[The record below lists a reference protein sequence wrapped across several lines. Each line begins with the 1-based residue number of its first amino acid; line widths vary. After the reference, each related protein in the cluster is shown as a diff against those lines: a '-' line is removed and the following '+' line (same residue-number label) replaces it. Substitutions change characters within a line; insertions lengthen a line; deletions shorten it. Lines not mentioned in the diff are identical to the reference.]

1 MKLSQ
6 VMLAIQGITKTQIEE
21 VLTEWDQI
29 SREKFLEIHKVY
41 PAQKYWI
48 KRGDKIY
55 DAKAILVRAL
65 RKSDISLATMNANE
79 FNGNEQTVARPLR
92 ELGFIVD
99 DFYREPK
106 FWWVNQNQTFDEEVG
121 GGFMWSPK
129 QNSNGA
135 RNQFYDNMKEV
146 QPGDVIF
153 SFCDTKIKAIGRV
166 TSPAETQPQPEFRK
180 FNEGWSTEGWFVET
194 DFAELDNQIRPKD
207 HIDKI
212 RDLLPSKYSPLQQNG
227 NGIQSVY
234 LANVPTEMATI
245 LIQLI
250 GSEASNKIDYLV
262 DIENVLERPS
272 DDLDNQ
278 IVERT
283 DIGAVEQIRLL
294 RSRRGQGVFKRNVM
308 LHEKGCRVTNVTDI
322 RHLRA
327 SHIQPWSLSDDKQ
340 KLNGSNGLL
349 LSPHIDHLFDKG
361 WISFGDKEEIMVS
374 KNLTSG
380 LPSAWGID
388 LDHKV
393 GKFTDAQSEFLEF
406 HRSRVFRS

>member
-1 MKLSQ
+1 
-6 VMLAIQGITKTQIEE
+6 MLAIQSLTKAQIEE

-29 SREKFLEIHKVY
+29 SREKFLEIHSVH

-65 RKSDISLATMNANE
+65 RKSNNSLINMSANE
-79 FNGNEQTVARPLR
+79 FNGNEHTVAKPLR
-92 ELGFIVD
+92 DLGFMVD
-99 DFYREPK
+99 DFYREPR
-106 FWWVNQNQTFDEEVG
+106 FWWVNQNQTFDEEIG

-129 QNSNGA
+129 RNSNGA
-135 RNQFYDNMKEV
+135 KNQYYDNMKEV
-146 QPGDVIF
+146 QPGDIVF
-153 SFCDTKIKAIGRV
+153 SFCDTRIKAIGRV
-166 TSPAETQPQPEFRK
+166 TSLAQTQPKPEFR
-180 FNEGWSTEGWFVET
+180 NSGEGWSNEGWFVET
-194 DFAELDNQIRPKD
+194 DFSELDNQIRPKD
-207 HIDKI
+207 YIHKI

-234 LANVPTEMATI
+234 LANVPTEMAAI

-262 DIENVLERPS
+262 DVENVLERPT

-327 SHIQPWSLSDDKQ
+327 SHIKPWSVSDDQ
-340 KLNGSNGLL
+340 EKLSGSNGLL
-349 LSPHIDHLFDKG
+349 LSPHIDHLFDGG
-361 WISFGDKEEIMVS
+361 WISFGDKEDILVS
-374 KNLTSG
+374 KKITPGLTS
-380 LPSAWGID
+380 AWAID
-388 LDHKV
+388 VDHKI
-393 GKFTDAQSEFLEF
+393 GKFTDSQSEFLEF
-406 HRSRVFRS
+406 HRSKIFRG

>member
-1 MKLSQ
+1 
-6 VMLAIQGITKTQIEE
+6 MLAIKSLTKTQIEE

-29 SREKFLEIHKVY
+29 SREKFLEIHQVY

-48 KRGDKIY
+48 KRGDKAY
-55 DAKAILVRAL
+55 DAKAIIVRAL
-65 RKSDISLATMNANE
+65 RKSNSSLANLKANE

-180 FNEGWSTEGWFVET
+180 FREEWSTEGWFVET

-207 HIDKI
+207 HIDEI

-234 LANVPTEMATI
+234 LASVPAEMATI

-250 GSEASNKIDYLV
+250 GSEALYKIDYLV

-294 RSRRGQGVFKRNVM
+294 RSRRGQGIFKRNVM

-327 SHIQPWSLSDDKQ
+327 SHIQPWSLSNDKQ
-340 KLNGSNGLL
+340 KLSGSNGLL

-388 LDHKV
+388 LDHKI
-393 GKFTDAQSEFLEF
+393 GKFTDTQSEFLEF
-406 HRSRVFRS
+406 HRTKIFRI

>member
-1 MKLSQ
+1 MKLSE
-6 VMLAIQGITKTQIEE
+6 VMLAIQSLTKTQIEE
-21 VLTEWDQI
+21 VLIEWDQI

-135 RNQFYDNMKEV
+135 RNQFYDKMKEV

-180 FNEGWSTEGWFVET
+180 YNEGWSTEGWFVET

-212 RDLLPSKYSPLQQNG
+212 RNLLPSKYSPLQQNG

-250 GSEASNKIDYLV
+250 GAEASNKIDYLV

-272 DDLDNQ
+272 DDLDAQ

-327 SHIQPWSLSDDKQ
+327 SHIRPWSLSDDQQ
-340 KLNGSNGLL
+340 KLSGSNGLL

-361 WISFGDKEEIMVS
+361 WISFGDKEEILVS
-374 KNLTSG
+374 NNLTSG

-393 GKFTDAQSEFLEF
+393 GKFTDNQSEFLEF
-406 HRSRVFRS
+406 HRAKIFRG

>member
-1 MKLSQ
+1 MKLSEI
-6 VMLAIQGITKTQIEE
+6 MIAIQSLTKAQIEE
-21 VLTEWDQI
+21 VLTEWDQV
-29 SREKFLEIHKVY
+29 SREKFLEIHNVH

-65 RKSDISLATMNANE
+65 RKSNNSLINMRANE
-79 FNGNEQTVARPLR
+79 FNGNEHTVAKPLR
-92 ELGFIVD
+92 DLGFMVD
-99 DFYREPK
+99 DFYREPR
-106 FWWVNQNQTFDEEVG
+106 FWWVNQNQTFDEEIG

-129 QNSNGA
+129 RNSNGA
-135 RNQFYDNMKEV
+135 KNQYYDNMKEV
-146 QPGDVIF
+146 QPGDVVF

-166 TSPAETQPQPEFRK
+166 TSLAQTQPKPEFR
-180 FNEGWSTEGWFVET
+180 NSGEGWSNEGWFVET
-194 DFAELDNQIRPKD
+194 DFSELDNQIRPKD

-212 RDLLPSKYSPLQQNG
+212 RDFLPTKYSPLQQNG

-262 DIENVLERPS
+262 DVENVLERPT
-272 DDLDNQ
+272 DELDSQ

-327 SHIQPWSLSDDKQ
+327 SHIKPWSVSDDQ
-340 KLNGSNGLL
+340 EKLSGSNGLL
-349 LSPHIDHLFDKG
+349 LSPHIDHLFDEG
-361 WISFGDKEEIMVS
+361 WITFGDNEDILVS
-374 KNLTSG
+374 KKITPGLTS
-380 LPSAWGID
+380 AWAID
-388 LDHKV
+388 VDHKI
-393 GKFTDAQSEFLEF
+393 GKFTDSQSEFLEF
-406 HRSRVFRS
+406 HRSKIFRG

>member
-1 MKLSQ
+1 MKLSEIIQ
-6 VMLAIQGITKTQIEE
+6 AIYGLNKLQIEE
-21 VLTEWDQI
+21 VLIEWDQI

-48 KRGDKIY
+48 KSGDKIY

-65 RKSDISLATMNANE
+65 RKSDVSLASMNANE

-180 FNEGWSTEGWFVET
+180 YNEGWSTEGWFVET

-272 DDLDNQ
+272 DDLDAQ

-340 KLNGSNGLL
+340 KLSGSNGLL

-361 WISFGDKEEIMVS
+361 WISFGDKEEIIVS

-393 GKFTDAQSEFLEF
+393 GKFTDTQSEFLEF
-406 HRSRVFRS
+406 HRTKIFRG

>member
-1 MKLSQ
+1 MKLSEI
-6 VMLAIQGITKTQIEE
+6 MLAIQSLTKAQIEE

-29 SREKFLEIHKVY
+29 SREKFLEIHNVY

-65 RKSDISLATMNANE
+65 RKSNNALINMNANE
-79 FNGNEQTVARPLR
+79 FNGNENTVAKPLR
-92 ELGFIVD
+92 DLGFIVD
-99 DFYREPK
+99 DFYREPR
-106 FWWVNQNQTFDEEVG
+106 FWWVNQNQTFDEEIG

-135 RNQFYDNMKEV
+135 KNHYYDNMKEV
-146 QPGDVIF
+146 KPGDVVF

-166 TSPAETQPQPEFRK
+166 TSLAQTQARPEFRN
-180 FNEGWSTEGWFVET
+180 FGEGWSDEGWFVET

-212 RDLLPSKYSPLQQNG
+212 RDYLPTKYSPLQQNG

-234 LANVPTEMATI
+234 LANVPRGMATI

-262 DIENVLERPS
+262 DVENVLERPT
-272 DDLDNQ
+272 DELDNQ

-327 SHIQPWSLSDDKQ
+327 SHIKPWSVSDDQ
-340 KLNGSNGLL
+340 EKLSGSNGLL
-349 LSPHIDHLFDKG
+349 LSPHIDHLFDEG
-361 WISFGDKEEIMVS
+361 WISFGDKEDILVS
-374 KNLTSG
+374 KKITPGLTS
-380 LPSAWGID
+380 AWAID
-388 LDHKV
+388 VDHKI
-393 GKFTDAQSEFLEF
+393 GKFTDPQSEFLEF
-406 HRSRVFRS
+406 HRSKIFKG

>member
-6 VMLAIQGITKTQIEE
+6 IMLAIQSLTKTEIEE

-29 SREKFLEIHKVY
+29 SREKFLEIHNVH

-48 KRGDKIY
+48 KRGDKTY

-65 RKSDISLATMNANE
+65 RKSNISLTNMNANE
-79 FNGNEQTVARPLR
+79 FNGNENTVAKPLR
-92 ELGFIVD
+92 DLGFMVD
-99 DFYREPK
+99 DFYRQPK
-106 FWWVNQNQTFDEEVG
+106 FWWVNQNQTFDEEIG

-135 RNQFYDNMKEV
+135 RNQFYDNMNEV
-146 QPGDVIF
+146 QPGDVVF

-166 TSPAETQPQPEFRK
+166 TSLAQTQPKPEFR
-180 FNEGWSTEGWFVET
+180 NSGEGWSNEGWFVET
-194 DFAELDNQIRPKD
+194 DFAELDNQILPKD

-212 RDLLPSKYSPLQQNG
+212 RELLPAKYSPLQQNG

-262 DIENVLERPS
+262 DVENVLERPT
-272 DDLDNQ
+272 DALDNQ

-327 SHIQPWSLSDDKQ
+327 SHIKPWSVSDDRE
-340 KLNGSNGLL
+340 KLSGSNGLL
-349 LSPHIDHLFDKG
+349 LSPHIDHLFDEG
-361 WISFGDKEEIMVS
+361 WISFGDKEDILVS
-374 KNLTSG
+374 NKITPGLTS
-380 LPSAWGID
+380 AWAID
-388 LDHKV
+388 VDHKI
-393 GKFTDAQSEFLEF
+393 GKFTDSQSEFLEF
-406 HRSRVFRS
+406 HRSKIFRG

>member
-1 MKLSQ
+1 MRVSEILESIRN
-6 VMLAIQGITKTQIEE
+6 LTKPQIEE
-21 VLTEWDQI
+21 VLIEWDQI

-340 KLNGSNGLL
+340 KLSGSNGLL

-361 WISFGDKEEIMVS
+361 WISFGDSEEIMVS

-393 GKFTDAQSEFLEF
+393 GKFTDTQSEFLEF
-406 HRSRVFRS
+406 HRTKIFRG

>member
-1 MKLSQ
+1 
-6 VMLAIQGITKTQIEE
+6 MLAIQSLTKAQIEE

-29 SREKFLEIHKVY
+29 SREKFLEIHNVH

-48 KRGDKIY
+48 KRGDKTY

-65 RKSDISLATMNANE
+65 RKSNNALVNMNANE
-79 FNGNEQTVARPLR
+79 FNGNEHTVAKPLR
-92 ELGFIVD
+92 DLGFMVD
-99 DFYREPK
+99 DFYRQPK
-106 FWWVNQNQTFDEEVG
+106 FWWVNQNQTFDEEIG

-135 RNQFYDNMKEV
+135 KNHYYDNMKEV
-146 QPGDVIF
+146 QPGDVVF

-166 TSPAETQPQPEFRK
+166 TSLAQTQARPEFRN
-180 FNEGWSTEGWFVET
+180 FGEGWSDEGWFVET
-194 DFAELDNQIRPKD
+194 DFAELENQIRPKD
-207 HIDKI
+207 HIDRI
-212 RDLLPSKYSPLQQNG
+212 RDFLPTKYSPLQKNG

-234 LANVPTEMATI
+234 LANVPNEMATI

-262 DIENVLERPS
+262 DVENILERPT

-283 DIGAVEQIRLL
+283 DIGAVEQVRLL

-327 SHIQPWSLSDDKQ
+327 SHIKPWSVSNDQEKLS
-340 KLNGSNGLL
+340 GSNGLL
-349 LSPHIDHLFDKG
+349 LSPHIDHLFDEG
-361 WISFGDKEEIMVS
+361 WISFGDKEDILVS
-374 KNLTSG
+374 KKITPGLTS
-380 LPSAWGID
+380 AWAID
-388 LDHKV
+388 VDHKI
-393 GKFTDAQSEFLEF
+393 GKFTDSQSEFLEF
-406 HRSRVFRS
+406 HRSNIFRR